1 MLILNGKQVA
11 QAHQVKLSQEV
22 AVFAKTYGRRPGLA
36 VILVGDDPASHVYVR
51 NKEKACQEVGI
62 VSFRYAL
69 PKHAA
74 QAEVEAQLAELA
86 VNPMIDGILVQFPLP
101 HGLSQD
107 RVLEAISPQKDAD
120 GLTFANLGYLL
131 AGKATVQPCTPHG
144 VMQILAH
151 YGTGLA
157 GRHAVVVG
165 RSHIVGKP
173 MAQMLLNADATVTVC
188 HSKTQNLA
196 QYTRQGDVV
205 VVAAGRP
212 NFLGRDDF
220 KPGAV
225 VVDVGIH
232 RLAGGLCGDVR
243 FAELEGHVSAATP
256 VPGGVGPMTIAML
269 LDNTLRLA
277 ERRMSGIE

>member
-1 MLILNGKQVA
+1 M
-11 QAHQVKLSQEV
+11 
-22 AVFAKTYGRRPGLA
+22 
-36 VILVGDDPASHVYVR
+36 
-51 NKEKACQEVGI
+51 
-62 VSFRYAL
+62 
-69 PKHAA
+69 
-74 QAEVEAQLAELA
+74 
-86 VNPMIDGILVQFPLP
+86 QFPLP

-151 YGTGLA
+151 YGIGLA

-243 FAELEGHVSAATP
+243 FAELEGQVSAATP

-269 LDNTLRLA
+269 LENTLRLA
-277 ERRMSGIE
+277 EQRMSGIE